1 MAKAL
6 TFIALILLFALSV
19 HGQPDSRSEKST
31 PSPPYV
37 AKINFRGN
45 TSISEEELRLII
57 STSEKRS
64 FLGLGLFGGAQKPFN
79 SEEFAKD
86 IFLIKKLYTYK
97 GFFFTD
103 VDTTIVRKKNG
114 KKVNLNILIHEHEP
128 SKVDA
133 LHYEGLERIPSELK
147 TTYLSQQRL
156 KLNDVFDLLEK
167 INNRDDIIDLYLKVS
182 SKFYPRLVLFTVQKN
197 NLKIWR
203 ETGFGLA
210 KNQLKSFSLPL
221 DLIPHFREVFENQ
234 TSFIGE
240 LGFGEGTK
248 YFFNT
253 FFFGKPKSS
262 LLIPVVIQGK
272 VGCIIYAD
280 NGRGTELNQGRSV
293 TILEHLSTNVG
304 LALGR
309 VILEQKQKQTLG

>member
-86 IFLIKKLYTYK
+86 IFLIKKLSTYK

-103 VDTTIVRKKNG
+103 VDTTIVRKK
-114 KKVNLNILIHEHEP
+114 K
-128 SKVDA
+128 
-133 LHYEGLERIPSELK
+133 R
-147 TTYLSQQRL
+147 
-156 KLNDVFDLLEK
+156 
-167 INNRDDIIDLYLKVS
+167 
-182 SKFYPRLVLFTVQKN
+182 QK
-197 NLKIWR
+197 
-203 ETGFGLA
+203 
-210 KNQLKSFSLPL
+210 S
-221 DLIPHFREVFENQ
+221 
-234 TSFIGE
+234 
-240 LGFGEGTK
+240 
-248 YFFNT
+248 
-253 FFFGKPKSS
+253 
-262 LLIPVVIQGK
+262 
-272 VGCIIYAD
+272 
-280 NGRGTELNQGRSV
+280 
-293 TILEHLSTNVG
+293 
-304 LALGR
+304 
-309 VILEQKQKQTLG
+309 